1 MQFYGFQLYFMY
13 KISLRPTVETFL
25 ALLIT
30 ITQYSI
36 KSFVNK
42 YRFQSFF
49 FFLMVKVFNA
59 F

>member
-49 FFLMVKVFNA
+49 FSHGQSF
-59 F
+59 